1 MLFGNFAEGQSRNFR
16 NAVKEEEIADD
27 YGYLSD
33 SDLEDEDEPKVPREI
48 VVEHLPFPEA
58 EINPSDSP
66 AVSNHDKTV
75 YEDHEECIEQ
85 GRVVKIPDVA
95 FVT

>member
-1 MLFGNFAEGQSRNFR
+1 VFFGDFVESQQKDFNDPIDEEGSAE
-16 NAVKEEEIADD
+16 D

-33 SDLEDEDEPKVPREI
+33 SDLEDDEDVKCARQ
-48 VVEHLPFPEA
+48 A
-58 EINPSDSP
+58 
-66 AVSNHDKTV
+66 AVSGPPVIPGSGDTA
-75 YEDHEECIEQ
+75 YENRKECIER

>member
-1 MLFGNFAEGQSRNFR
+1 VFFGDFAESQQKDFKDP
-16 NAVKEEEIADD
+16 VDEEGSAED

-33 SDLEDEDEPKVPREI
+33 SDLEDDEDEKCERQAAVLGPPVIPGGGDTPYENR
-48 VVEHLPFPEA
+48 VERLER
-58 EINPSDSP
+58 
-66 AVSNHDKTV
+66 
-75 YEDHEECIEQ
+75 